1 MKLGASLAV
10 ISCAIA
16 NIEASLS
23 ASRGGG
29 GFGGGSNPYNVQGI
43 FGGANPF
50 GGQGLPGMPGVGF
63 ASQLLGG
70 GGGSISMQSPFGGGS
85 PLGGVGLGGLGGL
98 PQGAM
103 MGGQVL
109 GGQGGIM
116 GGQSFGGQGGMMIGG
131 SADLPPEIAQHLA
144 SLGLPVPSN
153 GAMMGGQVLGGQG
166 SIMGGQSFG
175 GQGGMMIGGSAD
187 LPPEIAQ
194 HLASLGLPVP
204 SNGAMMG
211 GQVLSGQGGMV
222 GGPIPLGGAQTSKM
236 PFSMGGSA
244 ELPPEIAQ
252 HLASLGIDGS
262 AGGVIDLGLQANGGR
277 AIAIPMTGG
286 MPGISGALG
295 GQAMN
300 QAGGMPSLSG
310 VAGTFGVVDQV
321 AGGMPSFSGAT
332 RVPIGAMDNSLPF
345 GTPVPAS
352 EVPPEIMQQIEQ
364 HLASLG
370 MGGSAS
376 GAIDLGLQADGG
388 YAMAFPIAG

>member
-109 GGQGGIM
+109 GGQGG
-116 GGQSFGGQGGMMIGG
+116 
-131 SADLPPEIAQHLA
+131 
-144 SLGLPVPSN
+144 
-153 GAMMGGQVLGGQG
+153 
-166 SIMGGQSFG
+166 IMGGQSFG